1 MLALNN
7 PEEERKL
14 QQYMKANGLQYG
26 GGAMEN
32 LRHGWMAKAQE
43 IEMGQPVGCCIQ
55 TSSGVRHTFASIQYR
70 KDTEATAKRLNQKF
84 VLLYE

>member
-26 GGAMEN
+26 GGALEN

-43 IEMGQPVGCCIQ
+43 IEMKQPVACCMQ
-55 TSSGVRHTFASIQYR
+55 TAGGIMHNFMAIENAQSVEFA
-70 KDTEATAKRLNQKF
+70 AKRLNQKF
-84 VLLYE
+84 ILLYE